1 MRYSLISA
9 AGHGSE
15 KQAVNEDLVQVF
27 ERDGW
32 TDIVLLDGA
41 TPLTAERHVA
51 AGASD
56 PAWFVRQFAAD
67 LGTVLRIDA
76 TQEAQVQAALALT
89 RRAFEQAG
97 GQADVPAWARPIATL
112 SWVRVH
118 HGAGTGK
125 DAETGASNAG
135 QRLQLYCLGDS
146 KVLMRLPDGAVR
158 DLDPFD
164 NPQEASTQAAVAA
177 LVAEG
182 IADPAARWARLL
194 PMLRARRAEQ
204 NLAVPP
210 YVLCL
215 HPGGPFAARTAQ
227 MTAPPGS
234 MLLVLSD
241 GLYRLVDTY
250 RLHTNASLLA
260 ACAARGLDA
269 LLDEL
274 RAFEHGAAAAG
285 LAAKAADDA
294 SAVCWRIG

>member
-51 AGASD
+51 AGPSD

-97 GQADVPAWARPIATL
+97 GDADVPAWARPIATL

-118 HGAGTGK
+118 HGTEIEAGAGP
-125 DAETGASNAG
+125 G
-135 QRLQLYCLGDS
+135 QRLDLYCLGDS
-146 KVLMRLPDGAVR
+146 KVLLRLPDGAVR

-164 NPQEASTQAAVAA
+164 NPQEARTQAAVAA

-182 IADPAARWARLL
+182 VADAAARWACLL

-250 RLHTNASLLA
+250 RLHTDASLLA